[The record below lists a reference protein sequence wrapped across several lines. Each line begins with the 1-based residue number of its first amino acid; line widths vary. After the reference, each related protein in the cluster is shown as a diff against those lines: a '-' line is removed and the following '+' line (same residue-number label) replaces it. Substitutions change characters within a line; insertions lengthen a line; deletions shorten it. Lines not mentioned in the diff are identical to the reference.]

1 MCPWRLRAEGKG
13 KGEGGREGERHVNL
27 AHCVHNHKFTFSQH
41 EGTPVHSVTNLPEP
55 LGTMVD
61 GIHGRDVGKEGLGS
75 ADVAGGLFLAD
86 VLFPRLE
93 TETVGGHV

>member
-1 MCPWRLRAEGKG
+1 M
-13 KGEGGREGERHVNL
+13 
-27 AHCVHNHKFTFSQH
+27 
-41 EGTPVHSVTNLPEP
+41 HSVTNLPEP
-55 LGTMVD
+55 LVTMVD

>member
-1 MCPWRLRAEGKG
+1 M
-13 KGEGGREGERHVNL
+13 
-27 AHCVHNHKFTFSQH
+27 
-41 EGTPVHSVTNLPEP
+41 HSVSNLPEP

-61 GIHGRDVGKEGLGS
+61 GIHGRDVGKEGLGG
-75 ADVAGGLFLAD
+75 ADVTGGLFLAD